1 MNKINKPQRIQIGKN
16 LIEDDDLDGYSIYL
30 FGILSLYKDKD
41 TQQCFPS
48 LDTLAENTKSSKK
61 TVINRLSNL
70 KDKGYITITK
80 RGNKGNLYTLIR
92 PPKLLKDKEEFTFEF
107 MKRDD
112 LTIEE
117 KIFFICT
124 APKTT
129 KDINTGIGE
138 MRNVS
143 VNSIARLC
151 GFSWGNAN
159 KLIDGL
165 KKKETIEL
173 NNNNLKIDYTKISQ
187 AILFMAAKIEENS
200 EDIVKLK
207 SNHEITNN
215 RVSKL
220 ESEVAFLRKELLK
233 NNIKDIEYETI

>member
-1 MNKINKPQRIQIGKN
+1 MKKINKPQRIQIGKN
-16 LIEDDDLDGYSIYL
+16 LIENEDLNGYTIFL
-30 FGILSLYKDKD
+30 FCLLSLYKDKD

-48 LDTLAENTKSSKK
+48 LNTLAKETKSSKK
-61 TVINRLSNL
+61 TVMNRLNEL
-70 KDKGYITITK
+70 QDKGYITITK

-124 APKTT
+124 APKTI
-129 KDINTGIGE
+129 KDTNTGIGE
-138 MRNVS
+138 MKNVS
-143 VNSIARLC
+143 VNAIARLC
-151 GFSWGNAN
+151 GFSWGNA
-159 KLIDGL
+159 KELIDGL
-165 KKKETIEL
+165 EKKEKIEL

-200 EDIVKLK
+200 KDIVK
-207 SNHEITNN
+207 TNN
-215 RVSKL
+215 RVDTL
-220 ESEVAFLRKELLK
+220 ESRVEYLEREILK
-233 NNIKDIEYETI
+233 INAKDVECETI

>member
-1 MNKINKPQRIQIGKN
+1 MEKINKPQRIQIGKN
-16 LIEDDDLDGYSIYL
+16 LIENEDLNGYTIYL
-30 FGILSLYKDKD
+30 FCLLSLYKDKD

-48 LDTLAENTKSSKK
+48 LNTLAEETKSSKK
-61 TVINRLSNL
+61 TVMNRLNEL
-70 KDKGYITITK
+70 QDKGYITITK

-124 APKTT
+124 APKTI
-129 KDINTGIGE
+129 KDTNTGIGE
-138 MRNVS
+138 MKNVS
-143 VNSIARLC
+143 VNAIARLC
-151 GFSWGNAN
+151 GFSWGNA
-159 KLIDGL
+159 KELIDGL
-165 KKKETIEL
+165 EKKKKEKIEL

-200 EDIVKLK
+200 KDIVK
-207 SNHEITNN
+207 TNN
-215 RVSKL
+215 RVDTL
-220 ESEVAFLRKELLK
+220 ESRVEYLEREILK
-233 NNIKDIEYETI
+233 INAKDVEYETI